1 MKISIRNNPEYFEVG
16 KVYAISNNNDM
27 DGRVPIPYTLTE
39 VTPEYARFVQENDEN
54 NKLEIKAEQFADQFY
69 ISQRYNGTP
78 YIPSTKMTPI
88 IVSIKYEVGD
98 FVCCAGR
105 DYEIISITELC
116 GKPLYELKAIG
127 RYLRNNVEKPM
138 TMFVTHE
145 TLIEYGEPLRE
156 VTHYEPRY
164 LNGYMRNMKCYE
176 WEDEDEEDLE

>member
-1 MKISIRNNPEYFEVG
+1 MKISIRNNLEYFEVG

-39 VTPEYARFVQENDEN
+39 VTPEYARFTQENDEN

-69 ISQRYNGTP
+69 ISQRFNGVP
-78 YIPSTKMTPI
+78 YIPSAKLTPI

-105 DYEIISITELC
+105 DYEIISITEIC
-116 GKPLYELKAIG
+116 SKPLYELKAIG
-127 RYLRNNVEKPM
+127 RFRNTEKPF
-138 TMFVTHE
+138 TMFTTYE

-156 VTHYEPRY
+156 VTRYEPRY
-164 LNGYMRNMKCYE
+164 VNGYMRNMRCYE
-176 WEDEDEEDLE
+176 WSNEDEEDLE